1 MMKDVLVYLVT
12 DSRLTLGRSVEFIVE
27 EACKSGVSMVQF
39 RDKEIDDREFV
50 RLGKRL
56 REITKYYDI
65 PLILNDRVHLV
76 KEIEADGVHLGQEDL
91 SINEARKLIGYDKI
105 IGVSVSN
112 VEEANNAIRDGAD
125 YIGISGI
132 FKTDTK
138 KDAKYIGIEGLK
150 RIAENVGGKILKI
163 GIGGIKPENA
173 KDVIIAGADGVAVVT
188 AITMAENIEEAVRRL
203 KEAVIEGRKERK
215 NER

>member
-39 RDKEIDDREFV
+39 RDKEMDDMEFV

-112 VEEANNAIRDGAD
+112 IEEANNAIRDGAD

>member
-1 MMKDVLVYLVT
+1 MKDVLVYLVT

-39 RDKEIDDREFV
+39 RDKEMDDMEFV

-112 VEEANNAIRDGAD
+112 IEEANNAIRDGAD